1 MNGVISFGKAFKVGA
16 LIALVGSTIY
26 VAVWLFYYYLFVP
39 DFIDKYSLHVLRD
52 AAKDGATRAELSN
65 KTKELAEFKEMYKN
79 PLFVV
84 LVSYAEV
91 LPIGLAV
98 AVISALVLKKK
109 PKQELP
115 EALEV
120 AK

>member
-1 MNGVISFGKAFKVGA
+1 MRRSRGDN
-16 LIALVGSTIY
+16 
-26 VAVWLFYYYLFVP
+26 
-39 DFIDKYSLHVLRD
+39 D
-52 AAKDGATRAELSN
+52 AAKDGATEAELSN

-98 AVISALVLKKK
+98 ALVSALVLRRR
-109 PKQELP
+109 PKQESP
-115 EALEV
+115 EAFEV
-120 AK
+120 VK